1 MFDRQPNSDPV
12 YVNLRKVSLAIIAVL
27 LSFRLPA
34 QQVKFFSSDK
44 DLSNSMITCIL
55 QDNQG
60 FMWIATEDGLN
71 RFDGLKFLTFRK
83 NSDDPSVITS
93 NFIRTL
99 FVDSKGRL
107 WVGCINGLMLYNSD
121 KQSFEEIRLLKDTV
135 LLNPHVTS
143 IVESAKGKILIA
155 TSGQG
160 LVVIKPGER
169 TGHVDINLTNKLSSR
184 FLECI
189 YEDFKGRLWI
199 GTENEGLNFYDPVT
213 NDIKIFRYVPDK
225 QSTIS
230 SNYITAICEDDRR
243 NILVGTLNG
252 GLNIYNEGDATFK
265 IIPSSVGHAASLPV
279 QSLFTDKFFNLW
291 VGTNGQGLW
300 KLNLNSRILEPKY
313 ITAPRFEVNK
323 SKIHAITE
331 DREGNLWLGIFQKG
345 VLMIPSKTNRFNS
358 YMYQQFGQKSIGS
371 SCVLALAEDNTG
383 QLWIGTDTEGIYK
396 INRQNGQISNFHV
409 KPSKLEVNSGTITS
423 ICIEPDGEMWLGTSM
438 EGFMKFDPNTGKGKY
453 YKHQLLESNSLSN
466 DKVQCIMAD
475 NENNLWIGT
484 SGGGLNKYNTLSGK
498 FTTFL
503 NNPADEPNSL
513 CNNWI
518 NCTFCDS
525 DGLIWIGTYNRLS
538 VYDPS
543 SGKYRMLSTGNGLL
557 PNNIIY
563 NITEASKGKIWI
575 GTNAGLACYDKKTN
589 TSKFF
594 TTEDGLCN
602 NVISAILADENQQLW
617 ISTHL
622 GISCYNMKS
631 SKFKNYFVYDGLQG
645 NEFRRNSAF
654 KARNG
659 ELFFGGI
666 NGVTWFSPDLITDD
680 QNIPEVYL
688 SDLILFNKP
697 VQIGEKIG
705 SRVILEKSIEKTD
718 TLYLSWLQKNFSIE
732 FSTIGFSNPER
743 ISFQY
748 QLLGFDIKSINTGTG
763 NRRATYTNLEPG
775 KYTFEVRATDKEAFS
790 KYRKLVVYITPP
802 WWESGLFKF
811 IYFTFTALL
820 LYFIYIFLKSRI
832 KHRHELLVLDHH
844 EKINEA
850 KLQFFTN
857 ISHEIRT
864 PLTLITSPLDKLIA
878 ENKDATLAKTYQ
890 HMSRNTQRLMRLVNQ
905 LLDLRKIDRG
915 QLLIH
920 YSEVEI
926 IMFITEI
933 MQAFD
938 HIAEKKQIK
947 YDFRHSME
955 TLKVWIDPNNFD
967 KVLYNVLSNAF
978 KFTPQNGQIEVF
990 LKTGQNP
997 ENSKYLKEYAEISVV
1012 DTGPGIEEDKLK
1024 RIFDRFYQIE
1034 DNKNINTGTGI
1045 GLHLSQSIVE
1055 MQHGIIFAQN
1065 RPNSNGSIFIIQ
1077 IPLGNQHVPA
1087 EELTAEHT
1095 NTHTPKGDSSFLSF
1109 IDSDNGS
1116 TEGFVRETKV
1126 RVKSRF
1132 KILIVDDDTQMRN
1145 YLKEE
1150 IGQHFSISEAPNGK
1164 EALDIVLKN
1173 LPDLVVSD
1181 IKMPLMDGITLCR
1194 RLKSNP
1200 STNHIPVVL
1209 LTALSSDEDRAQG
1222 IDTGADAYLEKPFN
1236 ADMLTKIIYN
1246 LLGNRERI
1254 KIKYSPM
1261 GNINTKNKVFTSAD
1275 EALMNKVLDI
1285 IEKRISDP
1293 VFNAEALSKEVGMS
1307 RVHLFRRLKK
1317 ITGQAPSE
1325 FIRRI
1330 RLQEAAHLISGHKGS
1345 IKEIAFEVGFNSIS
1359 HFSQCFHEFYG
1370 VKPSEYKHQN
1380 NAETDSSEEK
1390 GFSAEIDSKKGL

>member
-12 YVNLRKVSLAIIAVL
+12 YVNLRSVSLAVLAVL
-27 LSFRLPA
+27 LCFGLQA

-71 RFDGLKFLTFRK
+71 RFDGLKFLAFRK

-107 WVGCINGLMLYNSD
+107 WVGCINGLMLYDSD
-121 KQSFEEIRLLKDTV
+121 KQSFEVIKLYRDTIT
-135 LLNPHVTS
+135 LNPHVTS
-143 IVESAKGKILIA
+143 IIESAKGEILIA

-160 LVVIKPGER
+160 LVVIKPGEHA
-169 TGHVDINLTNKLSSR
+169 GYVDLKLTSKLSSR

-189 YEDFKGRLWI
+189 YADFKGRLWI
-199 GTENEGLNFYDPVT
+199 GTENEGLNLYDPGT
-213 NDIKIFRYVPDK
+213 NEFKIFRYLPGK
-225 QSTIS
+225 QATIS

-243 NILVGTLNG
+243 NIVVGTLNG
-252 GLNIYNEGDATFK
+252 GLNIYNESDASFK

-279 QSLFTDKFFNLW
+279 KSLYTDKFFNLW

-300 KLNLNSRILEPKY
+300 KLNLSSRILEPKY
-313 ITAPRFEVNK
+313 VTAPRFEVNK

-345 VLMIPSKTNRFNS
+345 ILMIPSKTNRFNS
-358 YMYQQFGQKSIGS
+358 YTYQEFGQKSIGS

-396 INRQNGQISNFHV
+396 INRQNSQIRNFQI
-409 KPSKLEVNSGTITS
+409 KSSDLEVNSGTITA
-423 ICIEPDGEMWLGTSM
+423 ICIAPDGEMWLGTSM
-438 EGFMKFDPNTGKGKY
+438 EGFLKFDPNTGKGRY

-466 DKVQCIMAD
+466 DKVQCITVD
-475 NENNLWIGT
+475 HQNNLWIGT
-484 SGGGLNKYNTLSGK
+484 SGGGLNRFNTVTGK
-498 FTTFL
+498 FTNYL
-503 NNPADEPNSL
+503 NNPSDEVVSI

-518 NCTFCDS
+518 NCVFCDS

-538 VYDPS
+538 VYNPAN
-543 SGKYRMLSTGNGLL
+543 GTFKMLSTGNGLL

-563 NITEASKGKIWI
+563 YITEVSKGQIWI
-575 GTNAGLACYDKKTN
+575 GTNAGLVCYDKKTN
-589 TSKFF
+589 TSKFI

-602 NVISAILADENQQLW
+602 NVVCAILADEKQQLW

-622 GISCYNMKS
+622 GISCYSLKS

-688 SDLILFNKP
+688 NDLILFNKP

-705 SRVILEKSIEKTD
+705 NRVILKKSIEKTD
-718 TLYLSWLQKNFSIE
+718 TLYLSWQQKNFSID

-748 QLLGFDIKSINTGTG
+748 QLLGFDVKPINTGTG

-775 KYTFEVRATDKEAFS
+775 KYIFEVRATDKEAFS

-802 WWESGLFKF
+802 WWESGMFKF
-811 IYFTFTALL
+811 IYFTFATLL
-820 LYFIYIFLKSRI
+820 IYFIYIFLRSRI
-832 KHRHELLVLDHH
+832 KHRHELLVLEHH

-890 HMSRNTQRLMRLVNQ
+890 HMARNTQRLMRLVNQ

-920 YSEVEI
+920 YSEVELI
-926 IMFITEI
+926 TFITEI
-933 MQAFD
+933 MHAFD

-947 YDFRHSME
+947 FVFWHSME
-955 TLKVWIDPNNFD
+955 SLKVWIDPNNFD

-997 ENSKYLKEYAEISVV
+997 EKPKYLKEYAQISVT

-1055 MQHGIIFAQN
+1055 MQHGVIFAQN
-1065 RPNSNGSIFIIQ
+1065 RLSSAGSIFYIQ
-1077 IPLGNQHVPA
+1077 IPLGNEHVPV
-1087 EELTAEHT
+1087 EELTAEPAI
-1095 NTHTPKGDSSFLSF
+1095 THTLKGDSSFLSF
-1109 IDSDNGS
+1109 IDSDNES
-1116 TEGFVRETKV
+1116 TADFTHETKT
-1126 RVKSRF
+1126 RIKSRF

-1150 IGQHFSISEAPNGK
+1150 IGQHFSISESANGK
-1164 EALDIVLKN
+1164 EALDMALNN

-1209 LTALSSDEDRAQG
+1209 LTALSTNEDKAQG
-1222 IDTGADAYLEKPFN
+1222 MDIGADAYLEKPFN
-1236 ADMLTKIIYN
+1236 PEMLTKIIYN

-1261 GNINTKNKVFTSAD
+1261 GNINAENKIFTSAD
-1275 EALMNKVLDI
+1275 QALMTKVLHV

-1293 VFNAEALSKEVGMS
+1293 VFNAEALSKDVGMS

-1317 ITGQAPSE
+1317 ITGQSPSD
-1325 FIRRI
+1325 FIRKI
-1330 RLQEAAHLISGHKGS
+1330 RLQKAAQLISGSKGF
-1345 IKEIAFEVGFNSIS
+1345 IKEIAFEVGFNSVS

-1370 VKPSEYKHQN
+1370 VKPSEYNLQKN
-1380 NAETDSSEEK
+1380 DETAGSKEK
-1390 GFSAEIDSKKGL
+1390 ELPVEIDSEK

>member
-1 MFDRQPNSDPV
+1 MKIRH
-12 YVNLRKVSLAIIAVL
+12 IILIFLVFML
-27 LSFRLPA
+27 CIQLQG

-71 RFDGLKFLTFRK
+71 RFDGLKFLSFRK
-83 NSDDPSVITS
+83 NSNDPSGISS

-99 FVDSKGRL
+99 FVDSKGRF

-135 LLNPHVTS
+135 LLKPHVTS
-143 IVESAKGKILIA
+143 IIESGKGEILIA

-160 LVVIKPGER
+160 LVVIKPGEHV
-169 TGHVDINLTNKLSSR
+169 GHVDFNLITKLSSR

-189 YEDFKGRLWI
+189 YADFKGRLWI
-199 GTENEGLNFYDPVT
+199 GTENEGLNLYDPVL
-213 NDIKIFRYVPDK
+213 NEFRIFRYVPGK
-225 QSTIS
+225 QSSIS

-243 NILVGTLNG
+243 NIVIGTLNG
-252 GLNIYNEGDATFK
+252 GLNIYSENDSTFQ
-265 IIPSSVGHAASLPV
+265 IIPASVGHAASLPV
-279 QSLFTDKFFNLW
+279 KSLFTDKNFNLW

-300 KLNLNSRILEPKY
+300 KLNSGTRVLEPKY
-313 ITAPRFEVNK
+313 VTAPRFEVSK
-323 SKIHAITE
+323 SKIHAIAE

-371 SCVLALAEDNTG
+371 SCVLALAEDNAN

-396 INRQNGQISNFHV
+396 INRQNGQIRNYLI
-409 KPSKLEVNSGTITS
+409 KPSNLEVNSGTITT
-423 ICIEPDGEMWLGTSM
+423 ICIGPGGDIWLGTSM
-438 EGFMKFDPNTGKGKY
+438 EGFLKFDPNTGNGRY
-453 YKHQLLESNSLSN
+453 YKHQLLDPNSLSN
-466 DKVQCIMAD
+466 DKVQCITSDRAS
-475 NENNLWIGT
+475 NLWIGT
-484 SGGGLNKYNTLSGK
+484 SGGGLNRFNTVSGK

-503 NNPADEPNSL
+503 NNPSDEENTI

-518 NCTFCDS
+518 NCIFCDS
-525 DGLIWIGTYNRLS
+525 EGLIWIGTYNRLS
-538 VYDPS
+538 VFNPAT
-543 SGKYRMLSTGNGLL
+543 GKFKILSAGNGLL
-557 PNNIIY
+557 PNNVVY
-563 NITEASKGKIWI
+563 YITEVSKGKIWI

-589 TSKFF
+589 TSKFI

-602 NVISAILADENQQLW
+602 NVVSAILADDKQQLW

-622 GISCYNMKS
+622 GISCYSLKS
-631 SKFKNYFVYDGLQG
+631 LKFKNYFVYDGLQG

-666 NGVTWFSPDLITDD
+666 NGVTWFSPDQITDD

-688 SDLILFNKP
+688 NDLILFNKP

-705 SRVILEKSIEKTD
+705 GRVILEKSIEKTD
-718 TLYLSWLQKNFSIE
+718 TLYLSWQQKNFSID

-748 QLLGFDIKSINTGTG
+748 QLLGYDVKSINTGTG

-775 KYTFEVRATDKEAFS
+775 KYTFQVRATDKEAYS

-802 WWESGLFKF
+802 WWDSSLFRF
-811 IYFTFTALL
+811 IYFTFAALL
-820 LYFIYIFLKSRI
+820 LYFIYSYLRSRI
-832 KHRHELLVLDHH
+832 KHRHELLALEHH
-844 EKINEA
+844 EKMNEA

-864 PLTLITSPLDKLIA
+864 PLTLIASPLEKLIA
-878 ENKDATLAKTYQ
+878 ENKDVALDKTYQ
-890 HMSRNTQRLMRLVNQ
+890 LMSRNTKRLMRLVNQ
-905 LLDLRKIDRG
+905 LLDVRKIDRG

-920 YSEVEI
+920 YSEVDI
-926 IMFITEI
+926 ILFIAEI
-933 MQAFD
+933 MHAFD
-938 HIAEKKQIK
+938 QTAEKKQIK
-947 YDFRHSME
+947 FDFRHSME
-955 TLKVWIDPNNFD
+955 SLKVWIDPNNFD

-990 LKTGQNP
+990 VQTGHNP
-997 ENSKYLKEYAEISVV
+997 ANAEYLKDYVEISIA
-1012 DTGPGIEEDKLK
+1012 DTGPGIEEDKLQ
-1024 RIFDRFYQIE
+1024 RIFDRFYQIHA
-1034 DNKNINTGTGI
+1034 NNNINTGTGI

-1055 MQHGIIFAQN
+1055 MQHGIIFAKN
-1065 RPNSNGSIFIIQ
+1065 HLSSSGSIFYIQ
-1077 IPLGNQHVPA
+1077 IPLGNLHVPVR
-1087 EELTAEHT
+1087 ELTAEPK
-1095 NTHTPKGDSSFLSF
+1095 NIQNLKGDSSYLTF
-1109 IDSDNGS
+1109 IDQDNET
-1116 TEGFVRETKV
+1116 TEDYTHESKARL
-1126 RVKSRF
+1126 KSRY
-1132 KILIVDDDTQMRN
+1132 KILIIDDDSQMRN

-1150 IGQHFSISEAPNGK
+1150 IGQHFSITEAPNGK
-1164 EALDIVLKN
+1164 EALDIVHKN

-1209 LTALSSDEDRAQG
+1209 LTALSTNEDRAQG
-1222 IDTGADAYLEKPFN
+1222 MDIGADAYLEKPFN

-1254 KIKYSPM
+1254 KIKYSPL
-1261 GNINTKNKVFTSAD
+1261 GNINAENKVFTSAD
-1275 EALMNKVLDI
+1275 EALMNKVMQL

-1293 VFNAEALSKEVGMS
+1293 AFNAEALSKDVGMS

-1317 ITGQAPSE
+1317 ITGQSPSD
-1325 FIRRI
+1325 FIRKI
-1330 RLQEAAHLISGHKGS
+1330 RLQKAAQLLSGNKGF
-1345 IKEIAFEVGFNSIS
+1345 IKEIAFEVGFNSVS

-1370 VKPSEYKHQN
+1370 VKPSEYSLQTN
-1380 NAETDSSEEK
+1380 DEVAGNEENVL
-1390 GFSAEIDSKKGL
+1390 SVEIDTKKELQGFH